1 MIMNNLVKSKNSKFF
16 ELLINNLFFSS
27 NILEKE
33 TTTEPFYSEYE
44 IKLKENIKL
53 LKDQRCLGYVS
64 LKIEKDDN
72 GFVKILT
79 HREQGNLKARLI
91 NNYDLNDEL
100 IIINT
105 AGGLTSGDL
114 NLNALQIGSDIS
126 LNITT
131 QSMEKI
137 YNCKNL

>member
-1 MIMNNLVKSKNSKFF
+1 MHNNFLLKSKNSKFF
-16 ELLINNLFFSS
+16 DSFINTLFSS
-27 NILEKE
+27 NSLIEHKNVI
-33 TTTEPFYSEYE
+33 EPFYSKYE

-53 LKDQRCLGYVS
+53 LKDQRCLGYVN
-64 LKIEKDDN
+64 LKIGKSND
-72 GFVKILT
+72 GMVQILN

-91 NNYDLNDEL
+91 HNYDLNDEL

-114 NLNALQIGSDIS
+114 NLSSIQVDCNTS

-131 QSMEKI
+131 QSM
-137 YNCKNL
+137 